1 MRINHEIYK
10 SELKITSSPSQNYD
24 LKDLLIPLKSIE
36 ALEFC
41 CINEELDVYISD
53 TVTPYLFF
61 IQPMENLPYDI
72 IKKTDEIKDDYKLF
86 VNSIQKYCPYLTDWS
101 QPDQPWTRAITI
113 ANNKIDTIRWVS
125 QLHKPYN
132 FGYPIAYEK

>member
-1 MRINHEIYK
+1 MPSFLSSAVILSFLGYK
-10 SELKITSSPSQNYD
+10 DEVQS
-24 LKDLLIPLKSIE
+24 
-36 ALEFC
+36 
-41 CINEELDVYISD
+41 
-53 TVTPYLFF
+53 
-61 IQPMENLPYDI
+61 